1 MSDVRI
7 GVVGSGGTGKS
18 LLGHE
23 FSERTGIPFLAA
35 KQITVDILKRDG
47 YDYAAHIQVERF
59 LAHAHRQHEI
69 LERTK
74 KAQGAEGSFI
84 VDRTFVDLAAYA
96 LCEMHD
102 SDPKE
107 LREIMEECHNGVKVY
122 THLFL
127 CPWAGVDLRRNN
139 ERRTLNPYYQLLIH
153 EIMVGLLTDWGIPY
167 HQFCAPDADGRIE
180 EIVGALKKSGVDV
193 EFRDKVEE
201 KV

>member
-1 MSDVRI
+1 MSKHVRI
-7 GVVGSGGTGKS
+7 GIVGSGGTGKS

-23 FSERTGIPFLAA
+23 FSERTKIPFISA
-35 KQITVDILKRDG
+35 KNITVDILKRDG

-74 KAQGAEGSFI
+74 KAQNAENFI
-84 VDRTFVDLAAYA
+84 ADRTFVDLAAYA

-102 SDPKE
+102 SDPRE
-107 LREIMEECHNGVKVY
+107 LREIMDECRKGVQVY

-139 ERRTLNPYYQLLIH
+139 ERRTLNPYYQLLVH
-153 EIMVGLLTDWGIPY
+153 EIMLGLLTDWGISY
-167 HQFCAPDADGRIE
+167 REFSSSDVDGRMS
-180 EIVGALKKSGVDV
+180 EIIDVLIADDVDIKLHDVV
-193 EFRDKVEE
+193 EDIP
-201 KV
+201 